1 MATRKAFGTAL
12 LKLGRNNDRVVNV
25 DGDVKNSTFSIDL
38 EVCVAILLYEFSFN
52 HSVRLKV
59 DTHRVR
65 LKVDTRINIFNLIVA
80 SLLPFIRLCGK

>member
-38 EVCVAILLYEFSFN
+38 EVCVAILLYASSFN

-59 DTHRVR
+59 ETHNVRLKVDAHRVR
-65 LKVDTRINIFNLIVA
+65 LKVGTRINIFNLIVA
-80 SLLPFIRLCGK
+80 SL